1 MKVRSVSF
9 DTSFLLKDDSDV
21 DVVIKALSRDLI
33 PCFVTTTVVSELEQL
48 RIWGRISNNIHKHAT
63 RRWKRAHATLIDF
76 KNRFFSSTFGKQCI
90 LSMKQHHG
98 VEPKDIANDCNI
110 LVSALKNGVD
120 LFLSEDFHFTSKI
133 TIEVIDEIKNAACR
147 EYNQMCNS
155 FMYSID
161 TKTFLEAYD
170 KGIINIDIVNSRL
183 KDIRK
188 NSKVLRKNNY

>member
-1 MKVRSVSF
+1 MKIRSVSF

-33 PCFVTTTVVSELEQL
+33 PCFITTTVVSELEQL
-48 RIWGRISNNIHKHAT
+48 RIWDRISVNRYKHAIN
-63 RRWKRAHATLIDF
+63 RWKRAHATLIDF

-98 VEPKDIANDCNI
+98 VEPEDIANDCNI
-110 LVSALKNGVD
+110 LISALKNGVD

-133 TIEVIDEIKNAACR
+133 TNEVINDIKNAACK

-155 FMYSID
+155 YMYSID

-170 KGIINIDIVNSRL
+170 KGFINIDIVNSRL
-183 KDIRK
+183 KNIRK
-188 NSKVLRKNNY
+188 NGKVLKK

>member
-1 MKVRSVSF
+1 MKIRSVSF

-21 DVVIKALSRDLI
+21 DFVIKALSRDLI
-33 PCFVTTTVVSELEQL
+33 PCFITTTVVSELEQL
-48 RIWGRISNNIHKHAT
+48 RIWGRISVNKYKHAIN
-63 RRWKRAHATLIDF
+63 RWKRAHATLIDF

-98 VEPKDIANDCNI
+98 VEPEDIANDCNI
-110 LVSALKNGVD
+110 LISALKNGVD

-133 TIEVIDEIKNAACR
+133 TNEVINDIKNAACK
-147 EYNQMCNS
+147 EYSQMCNS
-155 FMYSID
+155 YMYSID

-170 KGIINIDIVNSRL
+170 KGFIDIDIVNSRL

-188 NSKVLRKNNY
+188 NGKVLKK

>member
-1 MKVRSVSF
+1 MKIRSVSF

-21 DVVIKALSRDLI
+21 DFVIKALSRDLI
-33 PCFVTTTVVSELEQL
+33 PCFITTTVVSELEQL
-48 RIWGRISNNIHKHAT
+48 RIWDRISINRYKHAIN
-63 RRWKRAHATLIDF
+63 RWKRAHATLIDF

-98 VEPKDIANDCNI
+98 VEPEDIANDCNI
-110 LVSALKNGVD
+110 LISALKNGVD

-133 TIEVIDEIKNAACR
+133 TNEVINDIKNAACK

-155 FMYSID
+155 YMYSID

-170 KGIINIDIVNSRL
+170 KGFINIDVVNSRL

-188 NSKVLRKNNY
+188 NGKVLKK

>member
-1 MKVRSVSF
+1 MKIRSVSF

-33 PCFVTTTVVSELEQL
+33 PCFITTTVVSELEQL
-48 RIWGRISNNIHKHAT
+48 RIWGRISVNRYKHAIN
-63 RRWKRAHATLIDF
+63 RWKRAHATLIDF

-98 VEPKDIANDCNI
+98 VEPEDIANDCNI
-110 LVSALKNGVD
+110 LISALKNGVD

-133 TIEVIDEIKNAACR
+133 TNEVINDIKNAACK

-155 FMYSID
+155 YMYSID

-170 KGIINIDIVNSRL
+170 KGFINIDIVNSRL

-188 NSKVLRKNNY
+188 NGKVLKK

>member
-21 DVVIKALSRDLI
+21 DIVIKALSRNLI
-33 PCFVTTTVVSELEQL
+33 PCFITTTVVSELEQL

-98 VEPKDIANDCNI
+98 VEPEDIANDCNI

-133 TIEVIDEIKNAACR
+133 TKEVIDDIKNAACK

-188 NSKVLRKNNY
+188 NSKVLKK

>member
-1 MKVRSVSF
+1 MKIRSVSF
-9 DTSFLLKDDSDV
+9 DTSFLLKDNSDV

-33 PCFVTTTVVSELEQL
+33 PCFITTTVVSELEQL
-48 RIWGRISNNIHKHAT
+48 RIWGRISVNRYKHAIN
-63 RRWKRAHATLIDF
+63 RWKRAHATLIDF

-98 VEPKDIANDCNI
+98 VEPEDIANDCNI
-110 LVSALKNGVD
+110 LISALKNGVD

-133 TIEVIDEIKNAACR
+133 TNEVINDIKNAACK

-155 FMYSID
+155 YMYSID

-170 KGIINIDIVNSRL
+170 KGFINIDIVNSRL

-188 NSKVLRKNNY
+188 NGKVLKK